1 MRWERGHESAT
12 RWRARTAAS
21 LWVSA
26 VVLGWSLTGCQPGP
40 RPEVEPV
47 VAGRE
52 RSPIAPAAVD
62 HAPGGSGADPGRG
75 AAAVPLERRVADAHR
90 AAEEAFRTAS
100 SISASVSGDVD
111 LLSLAQTTAE
121 PMLQRRIDLVSA
133 RRRRGWVAVT
143 PTDSAARDEV
153 VAVTRVDAATAD
165 VEVCMLDDDLLVDTT
180 TGAVVNAEVGIHR
193 QRHRFVERDGVWR
206 LAERETL
213 ASGADAGCFR

>member
-1 MRWERGHESAT
+1 MARGDAEGAE
-12 RWRARTAAS
+12 
-21 LWVSA
+21 
-26 VVLGWSLTGCQPGP
+26 GCCG
-40 RPEVEPV
+40 
-47 VAGRE
+47 VAGGARE
-52 RSPIAPAAVD
+52 AGD
-62 HAPGGSGADPGRG
+62 GA
-75 AAAVPLERRVADAHR
+75 
-90 AAEEAFRTAS
+90 
-100 SISASVSGDVD
+100 
-111 LLSLAQTTAE
+111 
-121 PMLQRRIDLVSA
+121 A